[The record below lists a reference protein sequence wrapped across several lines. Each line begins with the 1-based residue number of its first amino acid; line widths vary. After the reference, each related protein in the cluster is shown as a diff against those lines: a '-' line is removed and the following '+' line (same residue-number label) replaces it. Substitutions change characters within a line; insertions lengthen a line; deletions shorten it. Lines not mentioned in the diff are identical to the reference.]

1 MFSAGISIPPLLDKG
16 DHSPS
21 SLHVDITQG
30 RTAEDP
36 VRFDWIGQ
44 DPETSSPLS
53 KQRFS
58 YRINQHHG
66 SIEVYG
72 SC

>member
-1 MFSAGISIPPLLDKG
+1 MFSAGICIPHFLDEG

-21 SLHVDITQG
+21 SFHVDMTQG

-36 VRFDWIGQ
+36 VRFYWFGQ

-53 KQRFS
+53 KQRIS